1 MRTRACLGRSQL
13 LEPDLGKRASPPS
26 YINKTTIFR
35 GNKAWAS
42 PAFTNSEFRDA
53 VQASVETNFVEEYY
67 GIVWK
72 GLSVFFRFRG
82 WWLLATVSS
91 YCYFSC
97 VIKIPVYIN
106 AYSNILC
113 PWVCLTKE
121 LYGATDLRSTNTLL
135 YLLCKFI
142 LFSCFWWF
150 HSPNQPLLP
159 QFTWAISF
167 TVCSM
172 KLKRCITCKAAIQQ
186 KTSPGKY
193 PFTNTSGQ

>member
-1 MRTRACLGRSQL
+1 MFSLIFRRILGPVYRTWASPVSRAGSAHACLASSWYCRCVYMRRRACLGRSQL
-13 LEPDLGKRASPPS
+13 FEPDLGKRASPPS

-53 VQASVETNFVEEYY
+53 VQASVETNFVKEYY

-97 VIKIPVYIN
+97 VIHVYIH
-106 AYSNILC
+106 AYIHTRVHTRVHTRLQQHFMSLGMSN
-113 PWVCLTKE
+113 E
-121 LYGATDLRSTNTLL
+121 RALRRDWPS
-135 YLLCKFI
+135 I
-142 LFSCFWWF
+142 
-150 HSPNQPLLP
+150 H
-159 QFTWAISF
+159 
-167 TVCSM
+167 
-172 KLKRCITCKAAIQQ
+172 
-186 KTSPGKY
+186 
-193 PFTNTSGQ
+193 

>member
-1 MRTRACLGRSQL
+1 MPCVFLILPLCLYERRACLGRSQL
-13 LEPDLGKRASPPS
+13 FEPDLGKRASPPS
-26 YINKTTIFR
+26 YVNKTIIFR
-35 GNKAWAS
+35 GNKVWAS

-72 GLSVFFRFRG
+72 GLSVFFRFRS

-97 VIKIPVYIN
+97 VIKIPVYIH

-113 PWVCLTKE
+113 PWVRLTKE
-121 LYGATDLRSTNTLL
+121 LCGATDLRSTNSLL

-142 LFSCFWWF
+142 LFSCF
-150 HSPNQPLLP
+150 
-159 QFTWAISF
+159 
-167 TVCSM
+167 
-172 KLKRCITCKAAIQQ
+172 
-186 KTSPGKY
+186 
-193 PFTNTSGQ
+193 